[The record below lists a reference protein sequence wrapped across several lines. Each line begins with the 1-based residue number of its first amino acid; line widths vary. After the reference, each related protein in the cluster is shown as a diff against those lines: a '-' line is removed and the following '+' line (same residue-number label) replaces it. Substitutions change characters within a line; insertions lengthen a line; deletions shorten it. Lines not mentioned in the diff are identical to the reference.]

1 MSVVV
6 DGEIELVSEPS
17 GVPSVRVTHLPN
29 LTLYVRYPDDYPSQS
44 CPVFHLSARW
54 LSSNQK
60 HMASLRKN
68 LEALYTPGWPVVFEW
83 ISYLSN
89 ELAGEY
95 CKLQQNDTPDVGT
108 SSKLFVRSMSQGAD
122 IVAHDEYQ
130 KHQLFLQDTHECV
143 ICCEMKQGKL
153 FSERCQSCKNDGG
166 LCCRDCLA
174 HYCQVMNCLSHS
186 PNHLYT
192 HSVIYSTICCTL
204 YRHLFRKASMLK
216 SPALILAVLL
226 CFPTY

>member
-6 DGEIELVSEPS
+6 YGEIELVLESS
-17 GVPSVRVTHLPN
+17 GAGPVRVTHLPN
-29 LTLYVRYPDDYPSQS
+29 LTLYVRYPDDYPSSS

-54 LSSNQK
+54 LGSNQS
-60 HMASLRKN
+60 HMASLREN

-95 CKLQQNDTPDVGT
+95 CRLQQVAAEANDVGA
-108 SSKLFVRSMSQGAD
+108 SSKLFVRSVSQGAD

-130 KHQLFLQDTHECV
+130 RHHVFLQETHECA
-143 ICCEMKQGKL
+143 ICCELKQGKL
-153 FSERCQSCKNDGG
+153 FSERCQSCEEEG

-174 HYCQVMNCLSHS
+174 HYCQVIDTTHSPVYIPYTLSH
-186 PNHLYT
+186 
-192 HSVIYSTICCTL
+192 
-204 YRHLFRKASMLK
+204 RHLSRKVSVLR
-216 SPALILAVLL
+216 SSALTPAVLL
-226 CFPTY
+226 CSLTH